1 MRRADRDR
9 NGGGAR
15 TQGLRSPWRSATY
28 HSGLLPP
35 CVKRV
40 RSIRQLIAG
49 GMFKG
54 DPTANYQEPFS
65 VLRGDSA
72 KALLANTI
80 SRLKPQKFVRLM
92 IYTRSPARLA
102 QAA

>member
-1 MRRADRDR
+1 M
-9 NGGGAR
+9 
-15 TQGLRSPWRSATY
+15 RSPWRSATY

-40 RSIRQLIAG
+40 RSTRQLIAG

-54 DPTANYQEPFS
+54 DPTGDYQEPFS
-65 VLRGDSA
+65 VLRRDSA

-80 SRLKPQKFVRLM
+80 SRLRPQAFVRLI
-92 IYTRSPARLA
+92 IYTRSAAWLA
-102 QAA
+102 